1 MTPNHGAQMPVDEQA
16 WETHSMHNMEMQQSH
31 HNHPNKQLVLPL
43 VVPTC
48 FHMKTQSPN
57 TGVVYRFSI
66 AENIKEPYRCVWPPA
81 ICTVG
86 VGGCVSDSCLRH
98 NDSYHRNKTLLAHS
112 FCQLNQTAG
121 QKEFPKE
128 ASTPTS
134 TQNRLSGQLT
144 VNGAKRLVQQQPL
157 EMLSFFH

>member
-1 MTPNHGAQMPVDEQA
+1 MQ
-16 WETHSMHNMEMQQSH
+16 EMQPERDTDNATPYKQQSQISK
-31 HNHPNKQLVLPL
+31 NPDR
-43 VVPTC
+43 C
-48 FHMKTQSPN
+48 G
-57 TGVVYRFSI
+57 GVG

-157 EMLSFFH
+157 EMLSFIH